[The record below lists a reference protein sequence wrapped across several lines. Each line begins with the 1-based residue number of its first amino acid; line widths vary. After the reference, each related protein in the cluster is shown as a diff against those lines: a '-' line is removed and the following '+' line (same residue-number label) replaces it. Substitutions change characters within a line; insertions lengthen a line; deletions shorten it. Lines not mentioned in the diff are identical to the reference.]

1 MEVWIDLSKQI
12 AERPGLALLI
22 GASDTG
28 KTTLAKFLIND
39 WTHQGL
45 KVAYVDGDMG
55 QSTLGP
61 PGTLGMKVF
70 DGSSP
75 DLENSQ
81 FSDDIS
87 LFFIGSFSPV
97 GHLLQTIVGIQEL
110 VKKAE
115 AQKPDLILVDTTGL
129 VHGGVGGHLKYR
141 KIQLLEP
148 RHVVLIQKSDELE
161 PLNMLI
167 KNEGILVH
175 ALRPASGIKKRSLEI
190 RRNYRSQKLRE
201 YFKDAKV
208 HRIQFPKSIIWGV
221 EHFLGLPLS
230 NQELHFCSQILEG
243 KILYGEKGGQNLF
256 LIKKDFV
263 FLKHQD
269 TLKAK
274 YNVSDLLF
282 TNYWCFE
289 NRLAASYNKSG
300 NILTL
305 GILKKFDFER
315 REIEFLGHLQSWDV
329 VAKLEIGKEKVD
341 YL

>member
-1 MEVWIDLSKQI
+1 MEVWIDLSKKI

-28 KTTLAKFLIND
+28 KTTLAKFLINE
-39 WTHQGL
+39 WTRQGL

-70 DGSSP
+70 DRSSP

-81 FSDDIS
+81 FSGDIS

-97 GHLLQTIVGIQEL
+97 GHLLQTIVGVQEL

-141 KIQLLEP
+141 KIQLLQP

-161 PLNMLI
+161 HLNMLI
-167 KNEGILVH
+167 QKERVLVH
-175 ALRPASGIKKRSLEI
+175 VLRPAPEIKTRSLEI
-190 RRNYRSQKLRE
+190 RRNYRIQKLRE
-201 YFKDAKV
+201 YFGGAKV
-208 HRIQFPKSIIWGV
+208 HRVQFPNAIIWGS
-221 EHFLGLPLS
+221 EHFVGLPLS
-230 NQELHFCSQILEG
+230 DNDLHFCSQILEG
-243 KILYGEKGGQNLF
+243 KILYGEKGGQTLF

-263 FLKHQD
+263 FLKHED

-289 NRLAASYNKSG
+289 NRLTALYNKSG
-300 NILTL
+300 DILTL

-315 REIEFLGHLQSWDV
+315 RELELLGHLQPWDV